1 MQTLLQPPSHL
12 HASLDASLDKNQTL
26 ELLLRLGVGKGEGL
40 PGQQEK
46 SAVVCVASGAQRG
59 VS

>member
-12 HASLDASLDKNQTL
+12 HASLSLDKNQTL